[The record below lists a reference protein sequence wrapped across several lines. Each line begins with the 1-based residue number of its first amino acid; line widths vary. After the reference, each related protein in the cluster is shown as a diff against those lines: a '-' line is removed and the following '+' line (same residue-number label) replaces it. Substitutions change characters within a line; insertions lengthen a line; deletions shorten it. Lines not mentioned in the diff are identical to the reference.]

1 MRCPFCTYTDTQ
13 VKDSRP
19 AEDNLAIRRRRL
31 CPECGSRF
39 TTFERI
45 QLADLTVIKRNGDR
59 VAFEREKLTKSIATA
74 VSKRP
79 IDPERVEKF
88 INSIIRHLELLGEQ
102 EIPTTKIGEVVL
114 ESLFNLDNVAY
125 VRFASV
131 YKDFKEPDDFKE
143 FVANLVEETHGKD
156 K

>member
-1 MRCPFCTYTDTQ
+1 MKIGKLY
-13 VKDSRP
+13 
-19 AEDNLAIRRRRL
+19 IRRSAL
-31 CPECGSRF
+31 IKAKPSKVWEEF

-114 ESLFNLDNVAY
+114 ESLFNLDKVAY

-143 FVANLVEETHGKD
+143 FVANLVEETHGKE